1 MSLKRPNILWPAL
14 AGITL
19 ALAGLGGCAQ
29 SPPGEPAV
37 AASDAPAAAS
47 GTLKLER
54 VVMLMRH
61 GVRSPTKPQVAPEG
75 MADREWPTWSTGFGE
90 LTQHGYDAVRLVGAW
105 DRTHWAARGLIPTD
119 GCPSQDTVA
128 VAASAKSRT
137 QDTARALA
145 EGMAPGCAISA
156 TIRTSCSS
164 SVPSVRAVCWQCC
177 RWRCRREPWGE

>member
-61 GVRSPTKPQVAPEG
+61 GVRPPTRPVAN
-75 MADREWPTWSTGFGE
+75 WS
-90 LTQHGYDAVRLVGAW
+90 RLVLPISTAP
-105 DRTHWAARGLIPTD
+105 AAISRSTTG
-119 GCPSQDTVA
+119 A
-128 VAASAKSRT
+128 VAA
-137 QDTARALA
+137 AL
-145 EGMAPGCAISA
+145 
-156 TIRTSCSS
+156 
-164 SVPSVRAVCWQCC
+164 
-177 RWRCRREPWGE
+177 